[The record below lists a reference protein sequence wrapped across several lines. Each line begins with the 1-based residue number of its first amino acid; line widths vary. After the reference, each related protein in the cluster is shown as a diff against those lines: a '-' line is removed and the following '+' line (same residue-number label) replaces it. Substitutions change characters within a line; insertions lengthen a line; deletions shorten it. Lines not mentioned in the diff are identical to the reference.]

1 MILCMNGRAICRKC
15 GFNSGGVVKLRR
27 RREPPYVYRASI
39 QAPKERQKCRRYR
52 IVEGDNRGV
61 NGNLP
66 MTFLMVKKRLGVSL
80 FVKGLA
86 PYSTQRART

>member
-1 MILCMNGRAICRKC
+1 M
-15 GFNSGGVVKLRR
+15 
-27 RREPPYVYRASI
+27 
-39 QAPKERQKCRRYR
+39 CRRYR